1 MSKGKNLMYALTLI
15 LIVYGSF
22 LLPMVFVYVLDN
34 HRWSFYVLFFIS
46 LSLIGLDIQR
56 EWKLGEFLGIP
67 KDDS

>member
-1 MSKGKNLMYALTLI
+1 MFKGKNLLYVLTLI

-46 LSLIGLDIQR
+46 LSLIGLDIRR
-56 EWKLGEFLGIP
+56 EWKLGEFLGIR